1 MKTARLRPHERIKEP
16 GAFRRAFDRR
26 RWESDAVLTI
36 YGVENG
42 RDHPRL
48 GISVSRKKVKTAA
61 GRNRLKRLIREAF
74 RLSKSE
80 LPPGLDLIVVPR
92 DPSARFADVRRSLP
106 TLARALERRM
116 RRQRPSAPAFA
127 GRPAGAPP
135 SGGILTGPD
144 PG

>member
-1 MKTARLRPHERIKEP
+1 MKTARFRPHERIKEP

-42 RDHPRL
+42 LDHPRL

-74 RLSKSE
+74 RLSKPE
-80 LPPGLDLIVVPR
+80 LPTGLDLIVVPR
-92 DPSARFADVRRSLP
+92 APSARFDDVRRSLP
-106 TLARALERRM
+106 ALARALE
-116 RRQRPSAPAFA
+116 
-127 GRPAGAPP
+127 GRLRSRKP
-135 SGGILTGPD
+135 
-144 PG
+144 